1 MKKRRI
7 APRFIGVA
15 LAGLLAS
22 LLIAGCGQKG
32 PLHLPEADSTEAPA
46 AEQEE

>member
-1 MKKRRI
+1 VKRRRI

-15 LAGLLAS
+15 LAGLLSS

-32 PLHLPEADSTEAPA
+32 PLHLLEADSTEAPA